1 MKSETTGGLNYTAL
15 RLSRTSMARAGQT
28 GQQSS
33 QALHL
38 PASNRTS
45 ISGRLTYRAPVGQTA
60 VQVPHW

>member
-1 MKSETTGGLNYTAL
+1 MADRTYKAL

-28 GQQSS
+28 GQHSS

-38 PASNRTS
+38 LGSNSTA
-45 ISGRLTYRAPVGQTA
+45 ISGRWTNSAPVGQTA